1 MTADEL
7 AHLRVRVDDADHT
20 WFRSILEAYDGLV
33 TWHSEGSGVFTL
45 STPRARAGEL
55 EELIADLV
63 GESEGS
69 VLVLG

>member
-1 MTADEL
+1 MTNDPL
-7 AHLRVRVDDADHT
+7 AHLRVRLDDADHT

-45 STPRARAGEL
+45 STPRSRAGEL
-55 EELIADLV
+55 EGLIEDLV
-63 GESEGS
+63 RESEGR